1 MNLLWSW
8 KNETQGQ
15 ILQIHGENF
24 MCPIEKAFLRPLTSR
39 VDRYKLYLALIV
51 EGVSDDLD
59 NNVGIDID
67 ILSIIDNLN
76 IFFYYPWGKV
86 GTIVC

>member
-1 MNLLWSW
+1 MRL
-8 KNETQGQ
+8 KDKYFK
-15 ILQIHGENF
+15 F
-24 MCPIEKAFLRPLTSR
+24 MEKISCVQLEKAFLRPLTSR

-67 ILSIIDNLN
+67 ILSIVDNLN

-86 GTIVC
+86 GTIIC